1 MYRTNQKIYNMIGK
15 PKFKLGDLVQ
25 FEWQGESIDGEVWV
39 VDAYGTFFQ
48 TKEPS
53 YDIFSKEKNMLYKH
67 IEESLVSKVKN
78 SKQDE

>member
-1 MYRTNQKIYNMIGK
+1 MKGK
-15 PKFKLGDLVQ
+15 PIFKLGEFVQ
-25 FEWQGESIDGEVWV
+25 FEWRGETIVGEVWV

-67 IEESLVSKVKN
+67 IEESLVSKRQKVN
-78 SKQDE
+78 NNG